1 MLLEVKNRHTK
12 RKVHYHIFMIIK
24 REKGR
29 GDRSLISQSTRNQ
42 RPDSQK
48 SEKLKNKIE
57 FF

>member
-1 MLLEVKNRHTK
+1 
-12 RKVHYHIFMIIK
+12 MIIK

-29 GDRSLISQSTRNQ
+29 GNMSLISQSTRNQ

-57 FF
+57 YF